1 MADPPGATA
10 TVFVSLHHSGPWP
23 SVPLNTDWQGT
34 RASELTPVTVRLI
47 DQWIVVP
54 SPITVRAIQRL
65 PQGEWALFRRA
76 TDLVPFMRG
85 STSRALSAGEEFFLP
100 PLHGLAVPTVP

>member
-1 MADPPGATA
+1 MANPPGGMT

-23 SVPLNTDWQGT
+23 SLPPNTDWHAT
-34 RASELTPVTVRLI
+34 RVSELTPVSVRLI

-54 SPITVRAIQRL
+54 SAITVRAIHPL
-65 PQGEWALFRRA
+65 PEGEWALFRLA

-85 STSRALSAGEEFFLP
+85 LTSRPLSAGEEFILP
-100 PLHGLAVPTVP
+100 PLHGLAVATVL